1 MIRSSTLFLR
11 AAVLAVGL
19 GVATLGVLFFPSL
32 WHVHDEFPAYMYAI
46 YVVLITIYITTIP
59 YFIGLFNAWGL
70 LNLIDKNH
78 AFTMDA
84 VRKLK
89 IMALSAAIISGL
101 YGITLP
107 FFYIWADGDD
117 APGLVVMGMIL
128 TGVPM
133 VTAVAMSLLARLLAD
148 AIKIKDEND
157 LTV

>member
-1 MIRSSTLFLR
+1 MVKGSTLFLR
-11 AAVLAVGL
+11 AAVLVVGL
-19 GVATLGVLFFPSL
+19 GVAVLGMLFFPSL
-32 WHVHDEFPAYMYAI
+32 WHVHDEFPSYTYAI
-46 YVVLITIYITTIP
+46 YVVLITIYITTVP
-59 YFIGLFNAWGL
+59 YFIGLFKAWGL
-70 LNLIDKNH
+70 LNLIDSNH

-133 VTAVAMSLLARLLAD
+133 VAAVAMSLLARLLGD